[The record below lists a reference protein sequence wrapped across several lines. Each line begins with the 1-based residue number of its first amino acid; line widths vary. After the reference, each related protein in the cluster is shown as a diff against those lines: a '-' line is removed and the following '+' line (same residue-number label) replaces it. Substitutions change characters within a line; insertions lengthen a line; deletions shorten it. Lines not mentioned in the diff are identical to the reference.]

1 MSRIRP
7 LMPSNLLC
15 MTIPSDEPHPSPRTH
30 GLSIPPLLAAIALLA
45 LFTAGCQKGEALEAS
60 DTASA
65 PIEAE
70 RDGASEEGEAV
81 DEKDLPPVE
90 VATLDRGPIEAV
102 LRFSSNLEAEAEVQV
117 FSQAARRIVEL
128 KVEEGDRVTADQP
141 LVRLQDD
148 EQRNEVARIES
159 QLAKARREYERQQS
173 LFARELISEQT
184 MNEATYEVEQLEIGL
199 EDARR
204 MLSYTEVRAPIAGTI
219 TNRYVNLGDTITV
232 NQHLFDIVDFD
243 SIVARV
249 YVPEKE
255 LGRLRLGQKAR
266 LFSDSLGSE
275 PRRGEVLRIAP
286 IVDPRSG
293 TVKVTLAIP
302 RNQGLLPGMYIE
314 AELVTDV
321 REEAL
326 LVPKR
331 AVVYEDNRAFLYRY
345 LEGSTVERLEVRP
358 LLADREN
365 IEPSGDRLSPGDRVV
380 VAGQAGLKDGA
391 RVRLAAGVNPSAQAG
406 DEGGDEGG
414 APESDSATEDLAP
427 EAGDTQ

>member
-1 MSRIRP
+1 MSRIRHA
-7 LMPSNLLC
+7 MPSVALSEEVSSTATHISGHRQTLRQA
-15 MTIPSDEPHPSPRTH
+15 MPRALVWLVTV
-30 GLSIPPLLAAIALLA
+30 ALLGV
-45 LFTAGCQKGEALEAS
+45 LVAGCQKGEALESGEAPPEEVEAKN
-60 DTASA
+60 DPASA
-65 PIEAE
+65 EPK
-70 RDGASEEGEAV
+70 SV

-90 VATLDRGPIEAV
+90 VATLARGPIEAI
-102 LRFSSNLEAEAEVQV
+102 LRFSSNLEAETEVQV

-128 KVEEGDRVTADQP
+128 RVEEGDRVVAGQI

-173 LFARELISEQT
+173 LFARELISEQA
-184 MNEATYEVEQLEIGL
+184 MNEATYEVEQLDIAL

-204 MLSYTEVRAPIAGTI
+204 MLGYTEVRAPITGTI
-219 TNRYVNLGDTITV
+219 TNRYVNLGDTITI
-232 NQHLFDIVDFD
+232 NHHLFDIVDFD

-255 LGRLRLGQKAR
+255 LPRLRLGQKAR
-266 LFSDSLGSE
+266 LFSDSLAGE

-302 RNQGLLPGMYIE
+302 KNQGLLPGMYIE
-314 AELVTDV
+314 AELVTETHED
-321 REEAL
+321 AL

-345 LEGSTVERLEVRP
+345 LGESRVERLEIRP
-358 LLADREN
+358 LLADREYL
-365 IEPSGDRLSPGDRVV
+365 EPMGETLAVGDRVV
-380 VAGQAGLKDGA
+380 IAGQAGLKDGA
-391 RVRLAAGVNPSAQAG
+391 RVRLATGVA
-406 DEGGDEGG
+406 
-414 APESDSATEDLAP
+414 
-427 EAGDTQ
+427 EAGDRP